1 MTAFLRLIEDNIKK
15 RFEYFPIDMCLKFEQ
30 RIIEFGKFFQA
41 KNARQTCLT
50 C

>member
-1 MTAFLRLIEDNIKK
+1 MTAILRLIEDNTKK
-15 RFEYFPIDMCLKFEQ
+15 EYFPIDMCLKFEQ